1 MKERP
6 ILFSVA
12 NVRAILEG
20 RKTQTR
26 RLVPP
31 VWTVEDIKP
40 PWWWTKARLVH
51 RPTCIR
57 ELCEQV
63 DDSELACYGF
73 EFTNKHA
80 PRSPFGSPGDRLWV
94 RETHAFANRNHWPD
108 LPHVFSPVETGLGV
122 TVYYRAGFDRSKSGL
137 TWRPSIHMPR
147 WASRIT
153 LEITEVRVER
163 LQDISEA
170 DACAEGVEMSR
181 RYPERFINYMR
192 KFDDIGDTVG
202 DARAS
207 FVSLWESIE
216 GHGTWAKNPWVWAI
230 HFKRITEE
238 KHT

>member
-1 MKERP
+1 VKERP

-12 NVRAILEG
+12 DVRAILEG

-94 RETHAFANRNHWPD
+94 RETHAFASRNHWPD

-122 TVYYRAGFDRSKSGL
+122 TVYYRAGFDRAKSGL

-153 LEITEVRVER
+153 LEITDVRVER
-163 LQDISEA
+163 IQDISEA
-170 DACAEGVEMSR
+170 DACAEGALSA
-181 RYPERFINYMR
+181 PGFSAR
-192 KFDDIGDTVG
+192 KVFWSQWDADHGIGSWV
-202 DARAS
+202 AH
-207 FVSLWESIE
+207 V
-216 GHGTWAKNPWVWAI
+216 WVWAI